1 MLWFFMIC
9 NLLTPFIMIVFGRLW
24 QDRPPKEINSVYGYR
39 TSRSTQNEETWEFA
53 HAFVGRLWFRLG
65 RVLAGITIAAGIL
78 LNGTPA
84 FLAGMTAVLIL
95 QMVMLILTIPITE
108 RRLQLEFDR
117 YGCRR
122 KRR

>member
-1 MLWFFMIC
+1 MIC
-9 NLLTPFIMIVFGRLW
+9 NLVIPFIMIGFGLTWR
-24 QDRPPKEINSVYGYR
+24 DHPPKEINSVYGYR